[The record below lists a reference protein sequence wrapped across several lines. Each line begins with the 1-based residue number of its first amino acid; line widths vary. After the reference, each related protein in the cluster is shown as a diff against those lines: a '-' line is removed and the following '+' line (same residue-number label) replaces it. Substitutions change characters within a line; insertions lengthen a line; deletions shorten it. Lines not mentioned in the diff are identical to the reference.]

1 VRQGCISIGKVECD
15 SCHNIIPYSGR
26 YLLIDE
32 EDGEESETGAESEAG
47 TRHKYCV
54 TCSLDKGYAEYREE
68 KGESVLTFF
77 PIELMPEPEAE
88 PDAVPGES
96 DE

>member
-1 VRQGCISIGKVECD
+1 MRQGCISIGKVECD

-32 EDGEESETGAESEAG
+32 EDGEESETGTSH
-47 TRHKYCV
+47 TYCV
-54 TCSLDKGYAEYREE
+54 TCSVDKGYAEYREE
-68 KGESVLTFF
+68 KGETILTFF

-88 PDAVPGES
+88 PDAVPGEKN
-96 DE
+96 E